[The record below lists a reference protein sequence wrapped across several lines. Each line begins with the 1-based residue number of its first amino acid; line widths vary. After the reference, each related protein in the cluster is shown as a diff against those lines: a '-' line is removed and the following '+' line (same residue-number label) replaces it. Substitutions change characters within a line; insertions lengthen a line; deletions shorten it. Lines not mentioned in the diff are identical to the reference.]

1 MKAVEYLLS
10 VVLGLLLIG
19 GAVVWTQA
27 SHADETARISCRPG
41 TSARAVV
48 LKGMSVY
55 PSCPG
60 GGKRS

>member
-1 MKAVEYLLS
+1 MRAAEYVLS
-10 VVLGLLLIG
+10 VALALLLIG

-27 SHADETARISCRPG
+27 SQSDETARISCRPG
-41 TSARAVV
+41 TPARAVF

-60 GGKRS
+60 GKRG